1 MTAIDFTQTETS
13 DDRLADTTRQSAE
26 ANSILAMFDASSV
39 GLGFVDRD
47 FRIIRINEVLASVA
61 GGAAA
66 DQIGRLTADVVPDL
80 WPQLEP
86 LYMRVIDTNQP
97 ITSVRVTG
105 VTAADGERT
114 HEWLCNYC
122 PVRSASDV
130 IGLGIVA
137 IDITEKIDAQ
147 QQEQLASS
155 RFEAGFEQAGIG
167 AAILDL
173 EGVPF
178 RVNAS
183 VCALLGRPSE
193 ELVGRRWTE
202 YNHPNE
208 VPLWRVLLRQ
218 LARDDDT
225 YSDERRY
232 VRPDGSVVWASTN
245 VTLVRDQLGKPQC
258 FLAHFLDISDHKSL
272 EEQLTHQAL
281 HDTLTGLPNR
291 ALLIDRIAHG
301 LGSSRRHRTQLGVV
315 YLDIDHFKMIN
326 DSLGH
331 ALADE
336 LLCQVA
342 SRLAG
347 SSRPGDT
354 VARIGGDEF
363 VIVCDDRSPLEIE
376 QIAHSFVESLSQPF
390 VIRGEETSIT
400 VSLGIA
406 MADNVAT
413 PESLLRDSDNAMY
426 RAKERGQGC
435 IELFD
440 EGLRLKAEQR
450 STMAAALWHAL
461 EREEFTV
468 YYQPIVDLSTGAM
481 VSAEAL
487 LRWEHPDGVLIGPDE
502 FIPLAEETGL
512 IVPIGAWVLEKACQR
527 LAEWQRTDPAMSIA
541 VNLSVRQMI
550 APDIVQLVADV
561 IERTGARPEGLCL
574 ELTESLFVKD
584 VIQFSDTLAR
594 IKKLGV
600 LLSIDDFGTGY
611 SALSY
616 LKQFPIDAVK
626 IDRSFV
632 VGLGNDPHA
641 SALVAAIVAMAD
653 ALGIQV
659 TAEGVETADQLA
671 GLKGLGCQRVQGY
684 IFARPMSAGALDKLM
699 VEFHHFEA
707 TGTVFQER
715 SSPKDAPESSG
726 QLSGQSMFSR
736 QKRSNGS

>member
-1 MTAIDFTQTETS
+1 MTAIDFTQTKGS
-13 DDRLADTTRQSAE
+13 DDPLVDAIRESAE

-39 GLGFVDRD
+39 GLGFVDGD
-47 FRIIRINEVLASVA
+47 FRIIRINEVLASIG

-86 LYMRVIDTNQP
+86 LYKRVIDQNQP
-97 ITSVRVTG
+97 IASIEVAG
-105 VTAADGERT
+105 VTATDGGRT
-114 HEWLCNYC
+114 HHWLCSYC
-122 PVRSASDV
+122 PVRSGKDV
-130 IGLGIVA
+130 IGLGVVA
-137 IDITEKIDAQ
+137 IDITERIEAQ
-147 QQEQLASS
+147 QQQHLAWS

-167 AAILDL
+167 AAIFDL

-178 RVNAS
+178 RVNAA
-183 VCALLGRPSE
+183 VCALLGRPPQ

-202 YNHPNE
+202 YNHPHE
-208 VPLWRVLLRQ
+208 VPFRQVLLAQ

-232 VRPDGSVVWASTN
+232 VRPDRTVVWASTN
-245 VTLVRDQLGKPQC
+245 VTLVRDELGKPQC

-291 ALLIDRIAHG
+291 ALLVDRIAHALAG
-301 LGSSRRHRTQLGVV
+301 SRRHGTQLGVV

-326 DSLGH
+326 EALGR

-342 SRLAG
+342 SRLT
-347 SSRPGDT
+347 SSIRPGDT

-363 VIVCDDRSPLEIE
+363 VIVCDDDSPLEIE
-376 QIAHSFVESLSQPF
+376 QIAHRFLGSLSQPF
-390 VIRGEETSIT
+390 MIRGQETSVT

-406 MADNVAT
+406 MADQIAT

-426 RAKERGQGC
+426 RAKERGRGC

-440 EGLRLKAEQR
+440 EGLRLKAELR

-468 YYQPIVDLSTGAM
+468 YYQPIVDLSTGAI

-487 LRWEHPDGVLIGPDE
+487 LRWEHPNGVLVGPDE

-512 IVPIGAWVLEKACQR
+512 IVPIGAWVLEKACRQ
-527 LAEWQRTDPAMSIA
+527 LAEWQRTDPAMSVA

-550 APDIVQLVADV
+550 APEIAELVADV
-561 IERTGARPEGLCL
+561 LERTGARPEGLCL

-584 VIQFSDTLAR
+584 VIRFSDTLAR

-600 LLSIDDFGTGY
+600 FLSIDDFGTGY

-632 VGLGNDPHA
+632 VGLGKDPHA

-659 TAEGVETADQLA
+659 TAEGAETAGQLA

-684 IFARPMSAGALDKLM
+684 IFDRPMSAGALEKLM
-699 VEFHHFEA
+699 AESHRYQA
-707 TGTVFQER
+707 T
-715 SSPKDAPESSG
+715 DESQGRCHPTANWSLTG
-726 QLSGQSMFSR
+726 D
-736 QKRSNGS
+736 SNS